1 MHLLAAAILAITAAA
16 YALPSRGMDDC
27 LAYSRADGL
36 VSDTVLDIC
45 EDGDGVLWFATEGG
59 LSRFDGSRF
68 HTYLSGESV
77 TSLCVDADGT
87 IWVGTDHGLNRMD
100 RESGSFSLFVMRR
113 GSPEIRA
120 VHSSR
125 AGEVWAYTSDGVVCR
140 ITPDCG
146 DGKQPPVSEE
156 ESPYSVGF
164 ADFRGAYFEG
174 DYRYFHIFEDTGGNI
189 WIGGR
194 ATSAAVL
201 PGGDLSAIRYPV
213 RNPDIEHFEGS
224 AFASDA
230 CGQVYATDDK
240 GYFSLY
246 DSRSGIFR
254 TVMMIP
260 VAAACATTD
269 STGRIWIGGRNGL
282 VRISDTAC
290 GFERIGSWN
299 VLCMYTD
306 SFGNVWA
313 GTDRG
318 LLMFP
323 ERHDAIE
330 SYCDL
335 NGLSS
340 SYVTAVM
347 QDSDALLWIGTQKD
361 GVDTLNLASGKT
373 GNLKYTL
380 LSGSLSPGTAARE
393 AGVLGQYAIHGLTR
407 DGGINENRVSA
418 LYQDREGT
426 VYIGLWSH
434 VGFNT
439 YDKRSRTFK
448 RHCIWS
454 VPAGYIFPL
463 LFEGNPFGAN
473 WYTGFLEDSRGNLW
487 CSTWEGL
494 GLNLFD
500 RSSGEFSGRHFIPGD
515 VPRMPRGTICSY
527 VEDAQD
533 GRIYIAGGKWYGYFD
548 LAGRNFHRF
557 AESFPE
563 DYPNAGIIGAYYAH
577 SPAELIPMPV
587 GTIDLRVLDKYG
599 DVVAV
604 AAANALFCHNVVTS
618 EVEVLFRPDD
628 YYIGYSVVEGYDGI
642 FVRWGDDAVLLR
654 RRDGEG
660 FQAERVSADDVPEK
674 EAWPAN
680 VLAAA
685 DGAAVHDVYDDCG
698 SIFSATSDGL
708 FEIENSSGRI
718 LRHFRHDPSVRGS
731 LPDNT
736 VTCVFGIGGD
746 SLFVSTGAGVAVLLK
761 GSGSF
766 VNISEEAPNTLPSRL
781 ASCITEDSGGLLWYG
796 TTDSGLCSIDVE
808 SGEITTYR
816 YHPWEMDGLP
826 DNDVRDIFEASD
838 GSLWV
843 GTGRG
848 LCRHEGGMFV
858 REQAAGEISVRRI
871 IEDPGG
877 RLWVSSDDGL
887 FCLDGPSGSVLSF
900 GPDDGLLNDVW
911 TGAAAMLDDGRLAF
925 GGPSGLDII
934 DADALLEHIE
944 PKIVFS
950 FFCLSGK
957 TVYHS
962 VPRQIR
968 LKYSDNSFSVDYA
981 IPGHN
986 HSGRASRYRLR
997 GFENEWSYVDED
1009 CGTVRYTNL
1018 PSGRY
1023 ALEVETALGPDN
1035 WSGSSLFIEVSRAPW
1050 RTWWFTCLAVLM
1062 ACGAVLAIIRLREAL
1077 LRQENAKLSELVDRR
1092 TEELKLQV
1100 DSKNKFFS
1108 IVSHDLKNPLGAL
1121 SLLSE
1126 ELSRNYGELSEP
1138 ERIRTVELIRDS
1150 SKGASKL
1157 LDEILLWA
1165 LTHSGVM
1172 VPRMRGLV
1180 LRDVVEAVFFLH
1192 GAYSVKRGITLVNAI
1207 DPDVTVLADAD
1218 MLSVVLRNLVGN
1230 AIKYSNAGGRVT
1242 VSCERLAGK
1251 AVVSVV
1257 DEGVGMTEEQMGK
1270 LFRLDSKLC
1279 TPGTDGNKGNG
1290 FGLVCVHEFLEKM
1303 NERIEVTSSPGSG
1316 SRFSFTLSLAGRMDR
1331 S

>member
-1 MHLLAAAILAITAAA
+1 MHLLVAAILAIAAVA
-16 YALPSRGMDDC
+16 SALPSRGTDGC

-36 VSDTVLDIC
+36 ASDTVLDIC
-45 EDGDGVLWFATEGG
+45 EDGDGVLWLATESG
-59 LSRFDGSRF
+59 LSRFDGSGF
-68 HTYLSGESV
+68 HTYLPGESV
-77 TSLCVDADGT
+77 TALCEDADGVL
-87 IWVGTDHGLNRMD
+87 WVGTDHGLNCMD
-100 RESGSFSLFVMRR
+100 RESGSISLFGMRR
-113 GSPEIRA
+113 GSSEIMA

-125 AGEVWAYTSDGVVCR
+125 TGEVWAYTSDGVVCR
-140 ITPDCG
+140 ISSGRG
-146 DGKQPPVSEE
+146 DGRRVPVQEE

-164 ADFRGAYFEG
+164 ADFKGAYLEG
-174 DYRYFHIFEDTGGNI
+174 DYRYFHIFEDAGGNI

-194 ATSAAVL
+194 ATSVAML

-224 AFASDA
+224 AFAADA
-230 CGQVYATDDK
+230 SGQVYATDDK

-246 DSRSGIFR
+246 DNSAGIFR
-254 TVMMIP
+254 TVLTIP

-269 STGRIWIGGRNGL
+269 STGRIWVGGRSGL
-282 VRISDTAC
+282 VRISGSAG

-299 VLCMYTD
+299 VLCLYTD

-323 ERHDAIE
+323 KRKDAIE
-330 SYCDL
+330 SYSEL

-347 QDSDALLWIGTQKD
+347 QDSDALLWIGTEED

-373 GNLKYTL
+373 GNLRYTL
-380 LSGSLSPGTAARE
+380 LSGSLSPETAARE
-393 AGVLGQYAIHGLTR
+393 AGVLGQYAIHGLGR
-407 DGGINENRVSA
+407 DGGINENRISA
-418 LYQDREGT
+418 LYQDSEGT

-439 YDKRSRTFK
+439 YDKSSGTFK
-448 RHCIWS
+448 RHCLWS

-500 RSSGEFSGRHFIPGD
+500 RSGGEFTGRHFIPGD
-515 VPRMPRGTICSY
+515 VPRMPRGTICSH

-548 LAGRNFHRF
+548 LAGRDFHRF

-577 SPAELIPMPV
+577 SPAELIPMPL

-628 YYIGYSVVEGYDGI
+628 FYIGYSVVRGHDGI
-642 FVRWGDDAVLLR
+642 FVCWGDDAVLLKR
-654 RRDGEG
+654 CSDEG
-660 FQAERVSADDVPEK
+660 FRTERVSADDVPEK
-674 EAWPAN
+674 DPWPAT
-680 VLAAA
+680 VLTAA
-685 DGAAVHDVYDDCG
+685 DGAAVYDVYEDGG
-698 SIFSATSDGL
+698 SIFSATGDGL
-708 FEIENSSGRI
+708 FEIENASGRI

-736 VTCVFGIGGD
+736 VTEVFGIGGD
-746 SLFVSTGAGVAVLLK
+746 SLFVYTGAGAAVLLK
-761 GSGSF
+761 DSGSF

-781 ASCITEDSGGLLWYG
+781 ASCITEDSSGLLWYG
-796 TTDSGLCSIDVE
+796 TTDSGLCSIDVD
-808 SGEITTYR
+808 SGEIRTYR
-816 YHPWEMDGLP
+816 YHPWEADGLP

-843 GTGRG
+843 GTGKG

-858 REQAAGEISVRRI
+858 REQAAGEIPVRRI
-871 IEDPGG
+871 AEDPDG
-877 RLWVSSDDGL
+877 RLWISSDDWL
-887 FCLDGPSGSVLSF
+887 YCLDRASGSVFSF

-911 TGAAAMLDDGRLAF
+911 TGAAAMLGDGRLAF

-934 DADALLEHIE
+934 DAGALLEHVE
-944 PKIVFS
+944 PRIVFS
-950 FFCLSGK
+950 FFELSGK

-962 VPRQIR
+962 VPRQVR
-968 LKYSDNSFSVDYA
+968 LKYSDNSFSVDFA

-986 HSGRASRYRLR
+986 HSGRESRYRLS
-997 GFENEWSYVDED
+997 GFDNGWSYVDGE
-1009 CGTVRYTNL
+1009 CGTIRYTNL

-1050 RTWWFTCLAVLM
+1050 RTWWFISLAVLM
-1062 ACGAVLAIIRLREAL
+1062 SCGVVLAIIRLREAL

-1126 ELSRNYGELSEP
+1126 ELSRNYGSLSEQ
-1138 ERIRTVELIRDS
+1138 ERIRAVELIRDS

-1172 VPRMRGLV
+1172 VPRLRKFA
-1180 LRDVVEAVFFLH
+1180 LRDAVESVFLLH
-1192 GAYSVKRGITLVNAI
+1192 GAYSAKRGIMLVNAVG
-1207 DPDVTVLADAD
+1207 PDVTVLADAD
-1218 MLSVVLRNLVGN
+1218 MLSVILRNLVGN
-1230 AIKYSNAGGRVT
+1230 ALKYSNDGGRVT
-1242 VSCERLAGK
+1242 VSCERRGDK
-1251 AVVSVV
+1251 AVVSVE

-1279 TPGTDGNKGNG
+1279 TPGTDGNRGSG
-1290 FGLVCVHEFLEKM
+1290 FGLICVHEFLDKMEEK
-1303 NERIEVTSSPGSG
+1303 IEVTSSPGSG
-1316 SRFSFTLSLAGRMDR
+1316 SRFSFTVSLAGNAGQF
-1331 S
+1331 